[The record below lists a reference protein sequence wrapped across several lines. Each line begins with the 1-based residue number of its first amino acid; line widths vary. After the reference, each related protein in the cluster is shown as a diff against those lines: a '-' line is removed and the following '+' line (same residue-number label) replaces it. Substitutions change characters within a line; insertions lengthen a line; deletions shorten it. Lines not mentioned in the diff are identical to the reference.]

1 MPLFVNVINHN
12 SVNVLRS
19 IGVEVVLLTFIAE
32 FDEFIFLKHEPICLC
47 IFPTLICNFTQYF
60 YNIGK
65 YTSTLTLV

>member
-32 FDEFIFLKHEPICLC
+32 FHEFIFLKHEPICLC
-47 IFPTLICNFTQYF
+47 FFSHL
-60 YNIGK
+60 
-65 YTSTLTLV
+65 